1 MKVEALAC
9 LVTLQT
15 PWVLVR
21 SDAIKKQRRNV
32 TSAASEK
39 TNTHKKW
46 ELNLR
51 SNKKKDRTISHM
63 MTPKKVFQSK
73 RGEIPG
79 TVW

>member
-1 MKVEALAC
+1 MSST
-9 LVTLQT
+9 VTLQT
-15 PWVLVR
+15 PWILVR

-39 TNTHKKW
+39 TNTHQKW

-51 SNKKKDRTISHM
+51 SNQKKGRTISHM
-63 MTPKKVFQSK
+63 MTPKKSSTPFQSK
-73 RGEIPG
+73 RGEIPK